1 MFAPD
6 SEDTDEE
13 GEGRHYH
20 LPGLGGAELPVA
32 PEDFPHTA
40 GQHPRALTGQ
50 SSTSE
55 THTTRSDSLG
65 CRGGNGIK
73 IAT

>member
-65 CRGGNGIK
+65 WQGKEWN
-73 IAT
+73 